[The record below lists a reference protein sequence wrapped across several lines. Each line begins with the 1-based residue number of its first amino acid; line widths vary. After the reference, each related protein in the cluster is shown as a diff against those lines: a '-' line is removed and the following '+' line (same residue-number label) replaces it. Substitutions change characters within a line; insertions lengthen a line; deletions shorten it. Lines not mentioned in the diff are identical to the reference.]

1 MHVHLPNEAAC
12 MELAMGL
19 SKYIQAG
26 DILALN
32 GQLGS
37 GKTTFVRSLV
47 HALKGD
53 VTAVHSPT
61 YTLLHSYHASIPVI
75 HVDAYRLQGEGD
87 LESLGFSEL
96 SEGAIACVEWA
107 ERLEQIGEDE
117 NRWVFEF
124 KHDVDN
130 TRSADIQAPLNR
142 HVILEPQT

>member
-1 MHVHLPNEAAC
+1 
-12 MELAMGL
+12 MELAMSI

-61 YTLLHSYHASIPVI
+61 YTLLHSYDARIPVI

-96 SEGAIACVEWA
+96 SENAVACVEWA
-107 ERLEQIGEDE
+107 ERLEDLGEAE
-117 NRWVFEF
+117 QRWTFDF

-130 TRSADIQAPLNR
+130 TRSVTIQAPTQRTVQVEL
-142 HVILEPQT
+142 QS